1 MLKSRHGLASHLTL
15 YNKGA
20 FMTVR
25 DPKVDFNP
33 GCDDG
38 LDGGD
43 GDRAA
48 AEQPVKRVRENGW
61 VRQSPP
67 ATSSSASTS
76 QPVTSSTATAPPVPP
91 RGPRQHPGEW
101 KELERVQ
108 FFELQGYIKKC
119 PVSLWEHL
127 GLNQTLIEPNNLKRT
142 KLRAQLSF
150 LEIK

>member
-1 MLKSRHGLASHLTL
+1 MLKSRHGFASHLSL
-15 YNKGA
+15 CNKDA

-108 FFELQGYIKKC
+108 FFELQGIF
-119 PVSLWEHL
+119 
-127 GLNQTLIEPNNLKRT
+127 IFR
-142 KLRAQLSF
+142 F
-150 LEIK
+150 LELLISLKAFFYSLFNWL